1 MSAFPKAY
9 LLSVVQISRSD
20 SLPVYKQIYE
30 SLRQAIVSGQIE
42 ANLRL
47 PSTRDMAELLGV
59 SRNTVLDAVG
69 QLMAE
74 GYLEAK
80 QGSGTYVTGHLPDE
94 LLRVNGSAAPKIG
107 SLKRTVSR
115 RGELLASMEFTPRRH
130 TNPKYVFTIGMPA
143 VDQFPFDVWS
153 RLMAR
158 HYRHGS
164 LPLFDYNL
172 AEPAGYPPLREAIA
186 AYLKTARAME
196 CDPEQVIICNGS
208 QQALFIASQVLL
220 DVGDKAWIEDP
231 GYLGARWAL
240 QSAGAQVIPVSVD
253 MDGLLVEEGIEKA
266 PDARLVYVTPSL
278 QFPIGCTMNLKR
290 RSELLNWANKN
301 DAWIIEDDYDHEF
314 RYVGHPLMSL
324 QGLDGAGRVIYI
336 GTFSKVMFPALRMG
350 YMVVPRDMIEI
361 FTSVRT
367 LIDLR
372 TPTVQQA
379 ALNDFIREGH
389 FMRHIR
395 RARGLYARRRAH
407 LLEQIGEHLGDLLT
421 PGISDAGMHL
431 MGWLPDRIPDES
443 VFVEAEKAGVETLP
457 ISRFYIGKAE
467 RSGIILG
474 YTAAHK
480 ADITQGIQ
488 TLRAVLLRLHDSVE

>member
-1 MSAFPKAY
+1 MGVLPRAY
-9 LLSVVQISRSD
+9 LLSVVQINRSD
-20 SLPVYKQIYE
+20 PTPVYRQIYE
-30 SLRQAIVSGQIE
+30 SLRQAINSGQLE

-69 QLMAE
+69 QLVAE
-74 GYLEAK
+74 GYLEAR

-94 LLRVNGSAAPKIG
+94 LLKAHANGNAVAKPG
-107 SLKRTVSR
+107 SVKRTVSR

-130 TNPKYVFTIGMPA
+130 TNPNYVFTIGMPA
-143 VDQFPFDVWS
+143 VDEFPFDVWS
-153 RLMAR
+153 RLMSR
-158 HYRHGS
+158 HYRRAPMS
-164 LPLFDYNL
+164 LFDYNL
-172 AEPAGYPPLREAIA
+172 SEPGGYPPLREAIA
-186 AYLKTARAME
+186 AYLKTARAIQ

-208 QQALFIASQVLL
+208 QQALFIASRILL
-220 DVGDKAWIEDP
+220 DSGEKAWIEDP

-240 QSAGAQVIPVSVD
+240 HSAGAQVIPVSVD
-253 MDGLLVEEGIEKA
+253 KDGLVVEEGIEKA

-290 RSELLNWANKN
+290 RSELLNWANRN

-350 YMVVPRDMIEI
+350 YVVVPKDLVEI

-372 TPTVQQA
+372 TPSVQQA

-407 LLEQIGEHLGDLLT
+407 LLDQIDRHLGDLLT

-431 MGWLPDRIPDES
+431 VGWLPDHIPDEWA
-443 VFVEAEKAGVETLP
+443 FKQAEKVGVEILP
-457 ISRFYIGKAE
+457 ISRFYIGRPD

-474 YTAAHK
+474 YTAAHE
-480 ADITQGIQ
+480 ADITWGIQ
-488 TLRAVLLRLHDSVE
+488 ALRAVLSKV